1 LYLYREFFV
10 SDLKGK
16 VAFITGAGRR
26 NGIGAAI
33 ARRLAAGGADIVISD
48 ICAAPTDLPHGGN
61 AAWEELQEIGA
72 EIADLGAVV
81 LPLKADV
88 TSGEDVANIIAAT
101 KERFGRLDILVNNA
115 GAIIGPAP
123 VRFMAEEAWRRMLEI
138 NATGVF
144 LCCHH
149 ALPLMIEGDSG
160 GRIINMSSIAA
171 VRPRIFMSAYAASK
185 AAVIAMTKSLAQEV
199 GKFGI
204 TANAILPGDI
214 DTGMKQWGMQMESL
228 ITGSTYD
235 DVVGELEDRIPA
247 GRIGRPDDVA
257 DLVHF
262 LASGEAKFITGQAVN
277 LTGGRELT

>member
-1 LYLYREFFV
+1 M

-16 VAFITGAGRR
+16 AALVTGAGRK

-33 ARRLAAGGADIVISD
+33 ARRLAADGVNIIISD

-61 AAWEELQEIGA
+61 AAWEELEGIAA
-72 EIADLGAVV
+72 EIAAVGV
-81 LPLKADV
+81 EALPVRADV
-88 TSGEDVANIIAAT
+88 TSSDDVKFIIAAA
-101 KERFGRLDILVNNA
+101 KEKFGRLDILVNNA

-123 VRFMAEEAWRRMLEI
+123 VRYMAEEAWRRMIEI

-149 ALPLMIEGDSG
+149 ALPLMIEGENG
-160 GRIINMSSIAA
+160 GRIINISSIAA
-171 VRPRIFMSAYAASK
+171 VKPRIFMSAYAASK
-185 AAVIAMTKSLAQEV
+185 AAVVAMTRSLAQEV
-199 GKFGI
+199 GEFGI

-228 ITGSTYD
+228 VTGQSYD
-235 DVVGELEDRIPA
+235 EVVGALEDRIPA
-247 GRIGRPDDVA
+247 GHIGKPDDVA
-257 DLVHF
+257 DLVAF
-262 LASGEAKFITGQAVN
+262 LASEEAKFITGQALN